1 MAVISN
7 NASSTVIK
15 AHVLHDERNAA
26 LDAEQDAAFDAEQD
40 AAVDAGPDA
49 AIGAEHERI

>member
-26 LDAEQDAAFDAEQD
+26 LDAEQDAA
-40 AAVDAGPDA
+40 VDAGPDA
-49 AIGAEHERI
+49 AIGAERI